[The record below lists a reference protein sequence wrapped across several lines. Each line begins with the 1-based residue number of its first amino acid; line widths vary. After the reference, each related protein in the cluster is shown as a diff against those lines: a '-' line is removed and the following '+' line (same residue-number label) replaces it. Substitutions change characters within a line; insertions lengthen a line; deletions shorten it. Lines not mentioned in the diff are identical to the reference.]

1 MEVELKLTLACLRWP
16 FAGIYLRTINYY
28 KCRGRRETRAGIR
41 GVSGGSKSRTT
52 AGKQNCLWKF
62 MITILVCRSES
73 FLTPPDQRPWPLSFK
88 LWLHAFYL
96 FVCRIPFCNCIPYSP
111 EPLGKFCKYPMAGVQ
126 LLVGQTHTNSC
137 VCVCACASS
146 WLWLSPL
153 YSITVCHE
161 NTCGTRKSV
170 WIGIDTLFTIDF
182 TRLHS
187 RLFTRKTF

>member
-137 VCVCACASS
+137 VCVCMCGKLIMIIAS
-146 WLWLSPL
+146 LSHHCLPPKHMW
-153 YSITVCHE
+153 HE
-161 NTCGTRKSV
+161 
-170 WIGIDTLFTIDF
+170 
-182 TRLHS
+182 
-187 RLFTRKTF
+187 